1 MKRAVL
7 FSSRDRRE
15 LLIACALGMT
25 FALLLL
31 LLALLLLQR
40 SGLSLVATSG
50 ALLVVLAIVLGGLMG
65 VVTFL
70 QRELWQP
77 LNQLLKAL
85 PRRPSQE
92 VSLVLDGGI
101 APLQLL
107 SHRINGLLHQMQCA
121 AANRQ
126 RQFDDL
132 AHDIRGPLTRLLLRV
147 ETLRDQDT
155 HDPELVAGLEADL
168 EALVAL
174 DQELG
179 EIGEQGISPPPRERL
194 PLERFCREIA
204 RSYGPRLVV
213 VEIPATL
220 SGWVDR
226 RLLQR
231 TLHNLIE
238 NALEHGGAPVRITA
252 RPSGPGTVIQL
263 DDTGKAGLA
272 SPLSVPLLPP
282 PHHGLGLAIA
292 RSFCRSHGGE
302 LQVGTSPQGGWQ
314 VQLRLGPASPQE
326 PGQ

>member
-1 MKRAVL
+1 MKRPML
-7 FSSRDRRE
+7 LSGRDRRK
-15 LLIACALGMT
+15 LLIACALGSSAA
-25 FALLLL
+25 FAVV
-31 LLALLLLQR
+31 LLALLLLQL
-40 SGLSLVATSG
+40 SGRSLVG
-50 ALLVVLAIVLGGLMG
+50 MVGGLLVVLAIVLGALMG
-65 VVTFL
+65 AVGFL
-70 QRELWQP
+70 QREFWLP
-77 LNQLLKAL
+77 LNQLLTTL
-85 PRRPSQE
+85 PRRSSQE
-92 VSLVLDGGI
+92 VTLVLDGGI

-107 SHRINGLLHQMQCA
+107 SHRINGLLHQMQNA
-121 AANRQ
+121 AASRQ

-179 EIGEQGISPPPRERL
+179 EIGEQMIRPPQRERL
-194 PLERFCREIA
+194 LLEPFCQEIA
-204 RSYGPRLVV
+204 RSYGPPLVL

-252 RPSGPGTVIQL
+252 HPSGAGTVIQL
-263 DDTGKAGLA
+263 DDSGKAGLA
-272 SPLSVPLLPP
+272 SPLGVPLLPP
-282 PHHGLGLAIA
+282 PHQGLGLAIA
-292 RSFCRSHGGE
+292 RSCCRSHGGE
-302 LQVGTSPQGGWQ
+302 LVLGASPQGGWQ
-314 VQLRLGPASPQE
+314 VQLGLGPAPPQE
-326 PGQ
+326 PNR